1 MMDNKKNVVAL
12 FDLDGVVIDTE
23 TQYTKI
29 WTQIGDTY
37 FPEIPNFAHLIKGMT
52 LLQIKEK
59 YFGEKTSLY
68 SEVKMLHD
76 DFERQMTYNYI
87 PGVEKFLQELQKE
100 GIPRAVV
107 TSSDEKKMQNVYAA
121 RPELEKYFDRIF
133 TAEHFARSKPA
144 PDCYLLGAEVFSL
157 PPERCFVF
165 EDSINGLLAGKAA
178 QMNVIGLAT
187 TNPES
192 IVAQYSSLVIP
203 SFTDFNTQ
211 KMMAL
216 LA

>member
-1 MMDNKKNVVAL
+1 MDNKKNVVAL

-23 TQYTKI
+23 TQYTEI
-29 WTQIGDTY
+29 WTQIGEKY
-37 FPEIPNFAHLIKGMT
+37 FPEIPRFAHLIKGMT

-59 YFGEKTSLY
+59 YFADKPSVY
-68 SEVKMLHD
+68 SEIKQLHD
-76 DFERQMTYNYI
+76 EFERQMTYNYI
-87 PGVEKFLQELQKE
+87 PGVEKFLKELEKE

-121 RPELEKYFDRIF
+121 QPELRKYFDRIF

-157 PPERCFVF
+157 PPNRCFVF
-165 EDSINGLLAGKAA
+165 EDSINGLLAGNAA
-178 QMNVIGLAT
+178 EMNVIALAT
-187 TNPES
+187 TNPQS
-192 IVAQYSSLVIP
+192 TIAQYASLVIP
-203 SFTDFNTQ
+203 SFADFNTQ